1 MPMAAETQGLTD
13 LAIAKWMRSTQR
25 PRDLVIIST
34 KVSGYNERYTF
45 ASYVS
50 KGWHDMIVLVG
61 LKRLTPARQRE
72 SCVVACDASSSS
84 S

>member
-1 MPMAAETQGLTD
+1 MAAETQGLTD

-45 ASYVS
+45 ASYR
-50 KGWHDMIVLVG
+50 KDGMI
-61 LKRLTPARQRE
+61 
-72 SCVVACDASSSS
+72 
-84 S
+84 

>member
-1 MPMAAETQGLTD
+1 MAWDCGVNFVDTAEGYPVPMAAETQGLTD

-45 ASYVS
+45 ASYR
-50 KGWHDMIVLVG
+50 KDGMI
-61 LKRLTPARQRE
+61 
-72 SCVVACDASSSS
+72 
-84 S
+84 